1 MINPD
6 LNWLTV
12 IGATVAA
19 MVLGALWYSPVLFA
33 KEWTEL
39 MKLKKGDIDQSKK
52 GMAKTYGISAL
63 VTFITAFVLKQ
74 FIDLFYIV
82 NFYDALQLAF
92 WVWFGFIATSMMN
105 SVVYEKKPWRLYI
118 IDAGYQ
124 LAVLILMSVILS
136 YWP

>member
-12 IGATVAA
+12 IGATIAA

-39 MKLKKGDIDQSKK
+39 MNLKKGDIDTSKK
-52 GMAKTYGISAL
+52 GMAKTYGMSAL
-63 VTFITAFVLKQ
+63 VTFVTAFVLKQ

-82 NFYDALQLAF
+82 NFFDALQLAF
-92 WVWFGFIATSMMN
+92 WIWFGFVATSMMN
-105 SVVYEKKPWRLYI
+105 SVIYEKKPWRLYI
-118 IDAGYQ
+118 INAGYQ
-124 LAVLILMSVILS
+124 LAILILMSVILS